1 MEKLMLVNRV
11 TFGSDR
17 NILKPLFIRTQ
28 QCIFIR
34 FHYNIILTMCNKYAE
49 TELLDVAV
57 PEMTEQ
63 LVKDKPGRA
72 DKMFYYPD
80 KRCIRQI

>member
-1 MEKLMLVNRV
+1 
-11 TFGSDR
+11 
-17 NILKPLFIRTQ
+17 
-28 QCIFIR
+28 
-34 FHYNIILTMCNKYAE
+34 MCNKYAE

-72 DKMFYYPD
+72 DKNVFYYPD
-80 KRCIRQI
+80 KRCIRQIWYNLYSLHTIKTDMI

>member
-1 MEKLMLVNRV
+1 MLVNRV

-34 FHYNIILTMCNKYAE
+34 FHYNIILTMCNKY
-49 TELLDVAV
+49 TELLGVAV

-63 LVKDKPGRA
+63 LVKDKPDRA
-72 DKMFYYPD
+72 DKMCFITLIKD
-80 KRCIRQI
+80 V

>member
-17 NILKPLFIRTQ
+17 NIFKPLFIQ

-34 FHYNIILTMCNKYAE
+34 LCYNIMLTMCNKYAE
-49 TELLDVAV
+49 TELLGVAV

-72 DKMFYYPD
+72 DKNVFYYPD
-80 KRCIRQI
+80 I